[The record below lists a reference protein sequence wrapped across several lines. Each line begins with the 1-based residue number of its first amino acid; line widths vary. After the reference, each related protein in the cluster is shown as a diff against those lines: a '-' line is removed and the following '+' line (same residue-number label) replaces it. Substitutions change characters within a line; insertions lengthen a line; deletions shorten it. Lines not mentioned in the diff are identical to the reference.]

1 MTDYISRNHAA
12 RVSTY
17 HTTVAKVKVP
27 KAIIFSWKWSYA
39 FMKMIFLKAR
49 CHAAGWGRFN
59 IKCACWIVTHIIKTA
74 LSYLTVI
81 PTHVRAQVRR
91 YLCTQTGLWLYRWR
105 HLTVNKLSCIK
116 PFKLVSDLRRIHTF
130 PWYCGNRL
138 MLDSNECLATI
149 CRTIIP
155 TLYLLCQTIANHLM
169 LCGYFTGNWCNGV
182 AATWTNWTCA
192 N

>member
-1 MTDYISRNHAA
+1 MSKFVASCRLTISHNCGK
-12 RVSTY
+12 STE
-17 HTTVAKVKVP
+17 
-27 KAIIFSWKWSYA
+27 SNN
-39 FMKMIFLKAR
+39 IFLKMIIRLHENDISKGTLPR
-49 CHAAGWGRFN
+49 CGVGRFN

-74 LSYLTVI
+74 LFYLTLI

-116 PFKLVSDLRRIHTF
+116 PFKLVSDLRSVHTF

-138 MLDSNECLATI
+138 MLPSNECLATI
-149 CRTIIP
+149 CRTTIP
-155 TLYLLCQTIANHLM
+155 TPYLLCQTIANHLM
-169 LCGYFTGNWCNGV
+169 LCGYFTGTWSNGV
-182 AATWTNWTCA
+182 AATRTNWTCA